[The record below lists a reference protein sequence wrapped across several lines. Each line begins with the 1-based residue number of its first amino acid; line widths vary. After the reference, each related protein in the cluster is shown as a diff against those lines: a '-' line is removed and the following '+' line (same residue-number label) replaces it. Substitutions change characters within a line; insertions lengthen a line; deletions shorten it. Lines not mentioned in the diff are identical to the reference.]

1 MATEHAIFED
11 VNANGLPDVLEEAWG
26 EVLKIVNIFLK
37 NHDNFGFELVAK
49 KSTPTLDDMLLSLRT
64 MGAILHFVDDA
75 KVLDGSEQRQLI
87 NAKQQI
93 VWFERATLALKE
105 KNQAEYLKAVDLMKN
120 QANF

>member
-1 MATEHAIFED
+1 MDSNHAIFDD
-11 VNANGLPDVLEEAWG
+11 VNENGLPDALEQAWG

-37 NHDNFGFELVAK
+37 NHENFGFELVAK
-49 KSTPTLDDMLLSLRT
+49 KSTPTLEDMLLSLRT

-75 KVLDGSEQRQLI
+75 KVLDGSEQRQMI

-105 KNQAEYLKAVDLMKN
+105 KDRDEYLKAVALMKD